1 MVVKTYLTFP
11 KVPSISERNQIC
23 ERNCGIKEK
32 SYSRYGDLW
41 FVLSNPGLN

>member
-1 MVVKTYLTFP
+1 MVIKTYLTFP
-11 KVPSISERNQIC
+11 KVPSIS